1 MERKGIKQ
9 EIYKVMK
16 SSTET
21 EKEITDDK
29 YLSRD
34 MGLSSMELFILIGD
48 LEEYFGIMIPVDK
61 LKYIQTVGDLCDL
74 IIEKIK

>member
-1 MERKGIKQ
+1 MERKEIKQ

-48 LEEYFGIMIPVDK
+48 LEEYFDVMIPVDK

-74 IIEKIK
+74 IIEKIE